1 MPVGDPGNAADT
13 TGFGSV
19 AYSYNIGEYDVTA
32 NQYTAF
38 LNAVAS
44 TDTYD
49 LYSSYA
55 DRNNFGSYMA
65 STSTGNPGIIQS
77 GLSGSYTYS
86 VAAGRGNYPV
96 TDVTFWDAT
105 RFANWLDNG
114 QPTGAEGPGTTETG
128 TYAITPT
135 GILNN
140 TVTRNAGATWAVT
153 SEDEWYKAAYYTPL
167 GGTGNNNSNYWLYPT
182 QSNTISLSQAN
193 YYASNSSGP
202 GSGTDTTPV
211 GSYAYPS
218 YYGTYDEG
226 GDVFQ
231 WNESVYSNG
240 SYRGLRG
247 GSFSNYD
254 EFLQSSVAY
263 DGNPEGNIS
272 DEFGFRV
279 SEVPEPASLGIVGF
293 GMVGLRGAVEGR
305 IFFCRRSTINRKGL
319 KMRSHKMMYVLF
331 LAPALGLL
339 AGAASASITIATV
352 PVGNP
357 GNAPDSTPGFGSVA
371 YSYNIGEYDVTSSQ
385 YTAFL
390 NAVAATDTYGVYN
403 SDMAGTTSGNPGIIQ
418 SGSSGSYTYSVAAGR
433 GNYPVTDVTFWD
445 TSRFANW
452 LDNGQPNGA
461 EGPGTTETGTYT
473 LTPTGIANNTVTR
486 NANYTWAVT
495 SENEWYKAA
504 YYTPLGGTG
513 NSNPNYW
520 LYPTQSNTISPS
532 QANYTLLDTTPVG
545 SYAYPSY
552 YGTYDQGGDVF
563 QWNESIYRGSFRGLR
578 GGSFDNFYYT
588 LPSNYS
594 LTGDPTDDYSDVGF
608 RVSQVPEPASLGI
621 LAFGATG
628 MLIRRRRVRR

>member
-1 MPVGDPGNAADT
+1 MKAIRYLSRALVLLAGVG
-13 TGFGSV
+13 V
-19 AYSYNIGEYDVTA
+19 
-32 NQYTAF
+32 
-38 LNAVAS
+38 
-44 TDTYD
+44 
-49 LYSSYA
+49 
-55 DRNNFGSYMA
+55 
-65 STSTGNPGIIQS
+65 
-77 GLSGSYTYS
+77 
-86 VAAGRGNYPV
+86 
-96 TDVTFWDAT
+96 
-105 RFANWLDNG
+105 
-114 QPTGAEGPGTTETG
+114 
-128 TYAITPT
+128 
-135 GILNN
+135 
-140 TVTRNAGATWAVT
+140 
-153 SEDEWYKAAYYTPL
+153 PL
-167 GGTGNNNSNYWLYPT
+167 
-182 QSNTISLSQAN
+182 
-193 YYASNSSGP
+193 
-202 GSGTDTTPV
+202 
-211 GSYAYPS
+211 
-218 YYGTYDEG
+218 
-226 GDVFQ
+226 
-231 WNESVYSNG
+231 
-240 SYRGLRG
+240 
-247 GSFSNYD
+247 
-254 EFLQSSVAY
+254 
-263 DGNPEGNIS
+263 
-272 DEFGFRV
+272 
-279 SEVPEPASLGIVGF
+279 LG
-293 GMVGLRGAVEGR
+293 
-305 IFFCRRSTINRKGL
+305 
-319 KMRSHKMMYVLF
+319 
-331 LAPALGLL
+331 

-352 PVGNP
+352 PVGDP
-357 GNAPDSTPGFGSVA
+357 GNAADTTGFGSVA

-445 TSRFANW
+445 TTRFANW
-452 LDNGQPNGA
+452 LDNGQPTGA
-461 EGPGTTETGTYT
+461 EGAGTTETGTYT

-621 LAFGATG
+621 LMFGATG
-628 MLIRRRRVRR
+628 MLLRRRRVRR